1 LIQEIE
7 KMQEAEEEKHRMLDE
22 KVREVE
28 ELMQYY
34 EGVKGELEMKIE
46 KLVEEGIEKESEE
59 VKLLKTF

>member
-1 LIQEIE
+1 MIQEIE